1 MSKRKAGPAP
11 PTFRKAVV
19 EAAQQVNV
27 PVDDFERATI
37 LGQLAALLTNHP
49 RMRTGIAYKGGAIM
63 RLVDNSPRLSR
74 DLDGAAV
81 SGTAIRRSWV
91 EDALS
96 TAEARKIILGL
107 PKIVNEN
114 RTSLVFPII
123 ECRPLSGRAKITVS
137 LSINWD
143 EPLLESPE
151 LCEIRLPK
159 GVARIP
165 VVHRRER
172 AAEKVRAF
180 MMRAEVADAY
190 DLYRYGS
197 HILQAEDW
205 SRLPGLIS
213 SKLKGRFPKET
224 DLHNQ
229 FDLVLTQVERSWG
242 RRGTMVIAAAEIP
255 DWLTVLKELKRFEA
269 SVPRVV

>member
-1 MSKRKAGPAP
+1 MRKRKVGPAP

-19 EAAQQVNV
+19 EAARQVNV

-37 LGQLAALLTNHP
+37 LGQLAALLTKHP
-49 RMRTGIAYKGGAIM
+49 RMKTGIAYKGGAIM

-96 TAEARKIILGL
+96 TPEARKIIPGL

-114 RTSLVFPII
+114 PTSLVFPII
-123 ECRPLSGRAKITVS
+123 ECRSLSGRGKITVS

-159 GVARIP
+159 GVTWIP

-180 MMRAEVADAY
+180 MMRGEVSDAY
-190 DLYRYGS
+190 DLYRYGG
-197 HILQAEDW
+197 HILQVEDW
-205 SRLPGLIS
+205 SPLTRLIS
-213 SKLKGRFPKET
+213 SKLRGRFPKDA
-224 DLHNQ
+224 DLHRQ
-229 FDLVLTQVERSWG
+229 FDLVVAQVKGSWG
-242 RRGTMVIAAAEIP
+242 RAGSMVIAAAEIP
-255 DWLTVLKELKRFEA
+255 DWLSVLQQLKRFKA
-269 SVPRVV
+269 RVPHAV